1 MKIRQIPSKI
11 RLNSHQDTYLLSC
24 RISRIK
30 KAELERV
37 RGARHIP
44 FVSALC
50 DGDVMLIFLF
60 LQIRKPRFRLT
71 QLERGEALMSESMP
85 KHCSLYYTCLCFG

>member
-37 RGARHIP
+37 RGGVAKM
-44 FVSALC
+44 A
-50 DGDVMLIFLF
+50 
-60 LQIRKPRFRLT
+60 
-71 QLERGEALMSESMP
+71 E
-85 KHCSLYYTCLCFG
+85 